1 MTEKERK
8 KSFRFPIGV
17 KTIVMIFLFGMVLVE
32 VAMVFFSL
40 LSSSRNKADYAANA
54 EHLAATTAKVVDVD
68 NFTYLKSQVKPIVDA
83 SKEKPTSDEWGSD
96 AWNAYTAQFDH
107 IKEMP
112 EFHAA
117 QDFVRKIVEANGEE
131 VSWVYLSYVDPIEK
145 RCVYIV
151 DSAPDEEACPPG
163 CLDVLYE
170 FNYAVIDN
178 PARGFPAYMTN
189 TEEYGNLV
197 TAGSP
202 IYDGEEV
209 VGYAFVDISMEKI
222 RAFQRDNIMQL
233 FFFMLSGTILV
244 AIIGIVIVHFTLVR
258 PVKALTKA
266 ANSYE
271 VDDPQKTHEI
281 FQALHPYTHDE
292 LADLAESMK
301 RMEHDVHT
309 KIDELTAMNEAL
321 RASKQET
328 VKMTELA
335 NKDAL
340 TGVRNKVAYDHAVEF
355 INKAI
360 EDGNVEPFGVA
371 MIDLNDL
378 KKINDKYGHTNG
390 DVALV
395 KLSKLIC
402 ETFAHSPVFRIGGDE
417 FVVLLRQSDFAEIKK
432 LVASFNKAIKEASG
446 DKSLAPAERISAAI
460 GVSSYDREKDNK
472 VEDIFR
478 RADSAMYEK
487 KRAMKAKAASKE
499 AKKA

>member
-1 MTEKERK
+1 
-8 KSFRFPIGV
+8 
-17 KTIVMIFLFGMVLVE
+17 
-32 VAMVFFSL
+32 
-40 LSSSRNKADYAANA
+40 
-54 EHLAATTAKVVDVD
+54 
-68 NFTYLKSQVKPIVDA
+68 
-83 SKEKPTSDEWGSD
+83 
-96 AWNAYTAQFDH
+96 
-107 IKEMP
+107 
-112 EFHAA
+112 
-117 QDFVRKIVEANGEE
+117 
-131 VSWVYLSYVDPIEK
+131 
-145 RCVYIV
+145 
-151 DSAPDEEACPPG
+151 
-163 CLDVLYE
+163 
-170 FNYAVIDN
+170 
-178 PARGFPAYMTN
+178 
-189 TEEYGNLV
+189 
-197 TAGSP
+197 
-202 IYDGEEV
+202 
-209 VGYAFVDISMEKI
+209 
-222 RAFQRDNIMQL
+222 
-233 FFFMLSGTILV
+233 
-244 AIIGIVIVHFTLVR
+244 LVR

-378 KKINDKYGHTNG
+378 KKINDKYGHING

-402 ETFAHSPVFRIGGDE
+402 ETFAHSPIFRIGGDE
-417 FVVLLRQSDFAEIKK
+417 FVVLLRQGDFAEIKK

-446 DKSLAPAERISAAI
+446 DESLAPAERISAAI